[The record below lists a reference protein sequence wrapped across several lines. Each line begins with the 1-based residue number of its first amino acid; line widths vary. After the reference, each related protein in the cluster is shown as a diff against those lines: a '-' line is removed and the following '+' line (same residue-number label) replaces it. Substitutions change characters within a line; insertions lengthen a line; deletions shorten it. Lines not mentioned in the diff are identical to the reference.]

1 MSDAGTGNLAVID
14 IETTGLDPRHDLIL
28 ELGVVIIDNTL
39 REVDHRSVLL
49 ATDSTTAWASRIQQ
63 RWNSFIM
70 TTGAAAGS
78 ATTRRGDAGL
88 TMAQAMH
95 LDNGLIAD
103 LLNPCGFL
111 APTDL
116 SNSNRVV
123 SPSRRNGARE
133 IRKFLDEHQITQPVP
148 MVGSSVRSL
157 DGPFLERHM
166 PKLFSRFNHR
176 TIDASAL
183 LELARFIDPDRHAA
197 LTNAVAPSMH
207 RTVSD
212 CRRSLDFIRAFAV
225 QYGIGDLS
233 SPEE

>member
-133 IRKFLDEHQITQPVP
+133 IRKFP
-148 MVGSSVRSL
+148 
-157 DGPFLERHM
+157 
-166 PKLFSRFNHR
+166 
-176 TIDASAL
+176 
-183 LELARFIDPDRHAA
+183 
-197 LTNAVAPSMH
+197 
-207 RTVSD
+207 
-212 CRRSLDFIRAFAV
+212 
-225 QYGIGDLS
+225 
-233 SPEE
+233 